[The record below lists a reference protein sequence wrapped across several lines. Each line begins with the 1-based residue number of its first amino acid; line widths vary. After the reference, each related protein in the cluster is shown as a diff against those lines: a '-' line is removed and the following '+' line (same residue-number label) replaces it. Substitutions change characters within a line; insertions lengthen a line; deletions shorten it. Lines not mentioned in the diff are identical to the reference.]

1 MDGRSETLIQK
12 VALSMIPGVNAE
24 LVRNLMER
32 GITCRDFFTTDFSD
46 ERFGTDCALRRA
58 AGIDSMH
65 RDEALFRA
73 GKEVEFMERHNIRAY
88 SLYDDDYPML
98 LREIPDAPVVLYKIG
113 NADLDAEKLVSIV
126 GTRRPTNYGCDF
138 CSGLVDDIGSYFPE
152 TVIVSGLAYGIDSV
166 SHSSAL
172 EKGLP
177 TVAVV
182 AHGLD
187 TVYPAAHRD
196 LAGRIV
202 RSGGAIVSEY
212 PSGTRIFQ
220 GNFLK
225 RNRIVAGLS
234 HVTVVVE
241 SEIRGGAMSTANTA
255 FNYSRDVMALP
266 GRISDRMSEGC
277 NLLIRKNKAGMITT
291 AADMIEQMNWK
302 PLGVPG
308 SVPLQRNLFPEL
320 GGNEAKVYELLR
332 KHSEPLTVDA
342 IFQATNIHISELMA
356 ILTELEFDAIITKLP
371 GSRYTLA

>member
-1 MDGRSETLIQK
+1 MDHRVESLIKK
-12 VALSMIPGVNAE
+12 VALSMVPGVNAD

-32 GITCRDFFTTDFSD
+32 GITYSDFFTMKNSD
-46 ERFGTDCALRRA
+46 ERLREGCSLARGVA
-58 AGIDSMH
+58 FDSMH
-65 RDEALFRA
+65 REEALFRA
-73 GKEVEFMERHNIRAY
+73 RKEVEFMQRHGIRAY
-88 SLYDDDYPML
+88 SLYDEDYPML
-98 LREIPDAPVVLYKIG
+98 LREIPDAPVVLYKLG
-113 NADLDAEKLVSIV
+113 NANLDSEKLISIV
-126 GTRRPTNYGCDF
+126 GTRRPTNYGTGF
-138 CSGLVDDIGSYFPE
+138 CSRLVEEIGGYFPDS
-152 TVIVSGLAYGIDSV
+152 VIVSGLAYGIDSA
-166 SHSSAL
+166 SHIAAL
-172 EKGLP
+172 EKGLQ
-177 TVAVV
+177 TVGVV

-196 LAGRIV
+196 LAGRMV

-225 RNRIVAGLS
+225 RNRIIAGLS

-277 NLLIRKNKAGMITT
+277 NLLIRKNKAGMITV

-302 PLGVPG
+302 PLGIRG
-308 SVPLQRNLFPEL
+308 SAPLQRNLFPEL
-320 GGNEAKVYELLR
+320 QGKEAEVYELLR
-332 KHSEPLTVDA
+332 LNSEPLTADA

>member
-1 MDGRSETLIQK
+1 MEGRSETLIQK

-24 LVRNLMER
+24 LVRNLMEM

-73 GKEVEFMERHNIRAY
+73 RREVEFMERHNIRAY

-126 GTRRPTNYGCDF
+126 GTRRPTNYGSDF

-255 FNYSRDVMALP
+255 FNYSRATK
-266 GRISDRMSEGC
+266 GI
-277 NLLIRKNKAGMITT
+277 
-291 AADMIEQMNWK
+291 
-302 PLGVPG
+302 
-308 SVPLQRNLFPEL
+308 
-320 GGNEAKVYELLR
+320 GGFV
-332 KHSEPLTVDA
+332 A
-342 IFQATNIHISELMA
+342 I
-356 ILTELEFDAIITKLP
+356 
-371 GSRYTLA
+371 

>member
-1 MDGRSETLIQK
+1 MDGGTETLVQK
-12 VALSMIPGVNAE
+12 VALSMVPGVNAD

-32 GITCRDFFTTDFSD
+32 GIACSDFFTMDCSD
-46 ERFGTDCALRRA
+46 ERFREECSLPRGA
-58 AGIDSMH
+58 AFDSMH

-73 GKEVEFMERHNIRAY
+73 RKEVEFMQRHGIRAY
-88 SLYDDDYPML
+88 SLYDEDYPML
-98 LREIPDAPVVLYKIG
+98 LREIPDAPVVLYKLG
-113 NADLDAEKLVSIV
+113 NANLDSEKLISIV
-126 GTRRPTNYGCDF
+126 GTRRPTNYGTGF
-138 CSGLVDDIGSYFPE
+138 CSRLVDEIGGYFPE
-152 TVIVSGLAYGIDSV
+152 SVIVSGLAYGIDSA
-166 SHSSAL
+166 SHIAAL
-172 EKGLP
+172 ERGLQ
-177 TVAVV
+177 TVGVV

-187 TVYPAAHRD
+187 TVYPAANRD
-196 LAGRIV
+196 LAGRMV

-225 RNRIVAGLS
+225 RNRIIAGLS

-277 NLLIRKNKAGMITT
+277 NLLIRKNKAGMITM
-291 AADMIEQMNWK
+291 AADMIEKMNWK
-302 PLGVPG
+302 PLGMHG
-308 SVPLQRNLFPEL
+308 SAPLQRNLFPEL
-320 GGNEAKVYELLR
+320 QGKEAQVYELLR
-332 KHSEPLTVDA
+332 HHSEPLTADA
-342 IFQATNIHISELMA
+342 IFQATNIHISELMT

>member
-1 MDGRSETLIQK
+1 MDDRMESLIQK
-12 VALSMIPGVNAE
+12 VALSMVPGVNADF
-24 LVRNLMER
+24 VRNLMER
-32 GITCRDFFTTDFSD
+32 GITYGDFFSMDCSD
-46 ERFGTDCALRRA
+46 ERFREGCSLQRGVAL
-58 AGIDSMH
+58 DSMH

-73 GKEVEFMERHNIRAY
+73 RKEVEFMQRHHIRAY

-98 LREIPDAPVVLYKIG
+98 LREIPDAPVVLYKLG
-113 NADLDAEKLVSIV
+113 NANLDSEKLISIV
-126 GTRRPTNYGCDF
+126 GTRRPTNYGTEF
-138 CSGLVDDIGSYFPE
+138 CSRLVDEIGDYFPE
-152 TVIVSGLAYGIDSV
+152 AVIVSGLAYGIDSA
-166 SHSSAL
+166 SHSAAL

-177 TVAVV
+177 TVGVV

-196 LAGRIV
+196 LAGRMV
-202 RSGGAIVSEY
+202 HSGGAIVSEY

-225 RNRIVAGLS
+225 RNRIIAGLS

-277 NLLIRKNKAGMITT
+277 NLLIRKNKAGMIT
-291 AADMIEQMNWK
+291 AGADMIEQMNWK
-302 PLGVPG
+302 PLGAPG
-308 SVPLQRNLFPEL
+308 SAPLQRNLFPEL
-320 GGNEAKVYELLR
+320 QGNDAKVYELLR
-332 KHSEPLTVDA
+332 INSEPLTVDA